1 MPTSGSWNYQV
12 TALQVITDC
21 AENLGVIASGQPLDS
36 NDLATFL
43 RTLNLLVKQWQG
55 RSDKFPGL
63 KVWTRQR
70 LSIFFV
76 SGQVAYSI
84 GPNSSDDRASVN
96 TLSTTLGANK
106 AANATSVTVS
116 DTTGMTAAD
125 VIGIVTTA
133 GPIGWSTISS
143 VDSATG
149 LTLPANSIGAAAS
162 GAVVFTYTSKAQRFV
177 DWDAALLRDNSQTG
191 QPIDIPLAIYTDV
204 AQYEQLTQKFA
215 QGDPTAILIEPGR
228 LSTVVRTNFSP
239 TNMYKNLRLTVYYPA
254 EDYDDATG
262 ADDISYPQEYYASL
276 SWELSFRCAAKFGRP
291 WTPDMQAAYQVCVT
305 EGVNLNPQN
314 THLSFE
320 PGRDIYDTGSPF
332 TRP

>member
-1 MPTSGSWNYQV
+1 MSTSGSWNYQV

-36 NDLATFL
+36 GDLATFL
-43 RTLNLLVKQWQG
+43 RALNLLAKQWQG

-70 LSIFFV
+70 LSIFCVANQV
-76 SGQVAYSI
+76 SYSV
-84 GPNSSDDRASVN
+84 GPAAGDDRASVN
-96 TLSTTLGANK
+96 ALSTTLGADK

-125 VIGIVTTA
+125 QIGIVTTA
-133 GPIGWSTISS
+133 GPIGWTTISS

-149 LTLPANSIGAAAS
+149 LTVAANSIGAAAS
-162 GAVVFTYTSKAQRFV
+162 GDVVYTYTSKAQRFV
-177 DWDAALLRDNSQTG
+177 ECEAALLRDNSQVG
-191 QPIDIPLAIYTDV
+191 QPIDMPLAIYTDV
-204 AQYEQLTQKFA
+204 AQYEQLPQKFA
-215 QGDPTAILIEPGR
+215 AGDPNAILIEPGR
-228 LSTVVRTNFSP
+228 IATVVKTNFAP
-239 TNMYKNLRLTVYYPA
+239 TNMYKNLRLTVQYPA

-262 ADDISYPQEYYASL
+262 ADDISYPQEYFASL
-276 SWELSFRCAAKFGRP
+276 SWELSLRCAAKFGRP
-291 WTPDMQAAYQVCVT
+291 WTQDMQSAYQICVN
-305 EGVNLNPQN
+305 EGINLNPQN
-314 THLSFE
+314 THLHFE